1 MKLRLNCIKNIGNLM
16 VRFLLEEYM
25 FTKPEATTRLREL
38 SEIITKSREAY
49 FNLNQ
54 SDITDQ
60 EYDQNI
66 SEVTKIL
73 EKYPELGDEFKILNQ
88 VGVTP
93 NSKFN
98 KVKHLTPMYSL
109 SNGFNDE
116 DILNFLKQIR
126 SFLDLPQSSNIDLVF
141 EPKIDGLSLSL
152 IYKKGN
158 LFQALTRG
166 DGQIGEDVT
175 ENARLIPDVPLS
187 IPIEFETLEVRG
199 EVYFPNSTFK
209 ELNQELIKSGIKAFS
224 NPRNAASGTLRQ
236 FKFNKERNKN
246 LCFFAYSVGNNPYQ
260 LADTQEML
268 LKMFNDL
275 GFKTNDISKVF
286 SSVEQL
292 LKYYEE
298 VFSMR
303 STLDYDI
310 DGVVYKVND
319 LRLQE
324 RLGFRSSSP
333 RWAIAHKFPAE
344 MSITVIEDIE
354 IQVGRTGTLSPVAKL
369 KPVNIGGVIVTSS
382 TLHNKDFISGFDNK
396 GNKIRAGVDIRIG
409 DWVTVY
415 RAGDVI
421 PKIKD
426 VDVSKR
432 NTNSE
437 PFAFPH
443 FCPSCNSEV
452 EIDKEDSA
460 IRCHNFQGCPAQII
474 AGLKHFVS
482 KKAFNI
488 DGLGGRIIEEFYQ
501 KGLIQQPADFFRLE
515 TKSNQGLNLI
525 ELLGKGWGEKSLKN
539 LINSIDASRS
549 IQLDRFLFSLGIRHI
564 GENVSQIIA
573 GYFGSWER
581 FYSAVKIGISKD
593 NEQVLSE
600 IEGIGQLM
608 VNSIMEFFSDHK
620 ETAKVEDLLNYIEI
634 ESFIKHNK
642 IETAITNKKLVLTG
656 TFKGF
661 SRAELKSIC
670 EKNGAKV
677 LTALSANVD
686 FLVVGQSPGSKVK
699 KASELGVKQIFEE
712 EFKVLIDINI

>member
-1 MKLRLNCIKNIGNLM
+1 
-16 VRFLLEEYM
+16 M

-126 SFLDLPQSSNIDLVF
+126 SFLDLPQNRNIDLVF

-260 LADTQEML
+260 IADTQEML

-396 GNKIRAGVDIRIG
+396 GNKIRDGVDIRIG

-699 KASELGVKQIFEE
+699 KAGELGVKQIFEE

>member
-1 MKLRLNCIKNIGNLM
+1 
-16 VRFLLEEYM
+16 
-25 FTKPEATTRLREL
+25 
-38 SEIITKSREAY
+38 
-49 FNLNQ
+49 
-54 SDITDQ
+54 
-60 EYDQNI
+60 
-66 SEVTKIL
+66 
-73 EKYPELGDEFKILNQ
+73 
-88 VGVTP
+88 
-93 NSKFN
+93 
-98 KVKHLTPMYSL
+98 
-109 SNGFNDE
+109 
-116 DILNFLKQIR
+116 
-126 SFLDLPQSSNIDLVF
+126 
-141 EPKIDGLSLSL
+141 
-152 IYKKGN
+152 
-158 LFQALTRG
+158 
-166 DGQIGEDVT
+166 
-175 ENARLIPDVPLS
+175 
-187 IPIEFETLEVRG
+187 
-199 EVYFPNSTFK
+199 
-209 ELNQELIKSGIKAFS
+209 
-224 NPRNAASGTLRQ
+224 
-236 FKFNKERNKN
+236 
-246 LCFFAYSVGNNPYQ
+246 
-260 LADTQEML
+260 
-268 LKMFNDL
+268 
-275 GFKTNDISKVF
+275 
-286 SSVEQL
+286 
-292 LKYYEE
+292 
-298 VFSMR
+298 MR
-303 STLDYDI
+303 PSLDYDI
-310 DGVVYKVND
+310 DGIVYKVND

-369 KPVNIGGVIVTSS
+369 KPVNIGGVIVTSA

-515 TKSNQGLNLI
+515 KKSNQGLNLI
-525 ELLGKGWGEKSLKN
+525 DLLGKGWGEKSLKN